1 MGSKKLAGI
10 VLLVV
15 GLVVLILALAA
26 DVFGIGGFSGFG
38 RFQIVG
44 AVVGAIMAVAG
55 LVLTLRG

>member
-1 MGSKKLAGI
+1 MDSKKMAGI

-15 GLVVLILALAA
+15 GVVVLILALTA
-26 DVFGIGGFSGFG
+26 DMIGIGGFSGFG

>member
-1 MGSKKLAGI
+1 MNSKRTVGI
-10 VLLVV
+10 VLLLV
-15 GLVVLILALAA
+15 GVVVLVLALAV
-26 DVFGIGGFSGFG
+26 DTIGMGGFSGFG